1 MDNQPIQKENMPVSK
16 EKKTTL
22 WADLLDY
29 LEIFVVAICVVVAIF
44 SFSGFRLCTVS
55 GPSMENTLFH
65 GEKLIT
71 ANLFYTPK
79 RGDVVVFHQTSEN
92 ENGFNEPIV
101 KRVIGVAGDT
111 VTIDYQTW
119 TVTVTDTEGNARVLD
134 ESAYRKLLSDR
145 RVTSDLNY
153 PITLGENELFVMG
166 DKRNNSMDSRDS
178 RIGVV
183 NEKEIIGKVC
193 LRAFPFNKFG
203 TVK

>member
-1 MDNQPIQKENMPVSK
+1 MAKQNVS
-16 EKKTTL
+16 EKSSL
-22 WADLLDY
+22 AA
-29 LEIFVVAICVVVAIF
+29 EIFEWLEMVILSACAVLLIFTFVARPANVDGA
-44 SFSGFRLCTVS
+44 
-55 GPSMENTLFH
+55 SMENTLH
-65 GEKLIT
+65 DKEMLVIS
-71 ANLFYTPK
+71 NLFYEPEH
-79 RGDVVVFHQTSEN
+79 GDIIVFQKINSVHPA
-92 ENGFNEPIV
+92 PIV
-101 KRVIGVAGDT
+101 KRVIATEGET
-111 VTIDYQTW
+111 VDIDFDTW

-166 DKRNNSMDSRDS
+166 DNRNNSMDSRDS